1 MHTVGCTQRACVVK
15 YATPTHTHARTH
27 ACANRQAHASKQRTG
42 RQTAFLLRQMIA
54 PLGCMWLGLWP
65 QPASRCSAGQVDW
78 CQHSTPAPA
87 ARSFLRLRLARQQR
101 RPVQAAAGECAPSL
115 AGRASLRLR
124 CSRVRLVCGLGD
136 LQTPATRTSI
146 ARDADLRMR
155 APEAWKEWVREKGN
169 IWQPTA
175 IDPRATRALHSH
187 FQSFALAACALR
199 VLQGVP
205 TSVTAAVCG
214 GAMSTGWR
222 VHRMPL
228 TGVAGE
234 TGRRPP
240 KAGKHG
246 RTCTT
251 PLQGSRTAEEV
262 IFQLRIVA

>member
-1 MHTVGCTQRACVVK
+1 
-15 YATPTHTHARTH
+15 
-27 ACANRQAHASKQRTG
+27 
-42 RQTAFLLRQMIA
+42 
-54 PLGCMWLGLWP
+54 
-65 QPASRCSAGQVDW
+65 
-78 CQHSTPAPA
+78 
-87 ARSFLRLRLARQQR
+87 
-101 RPVQAAAGECAPSL
+101 
-115 AGRASLRLR
+115 
-124 CSRVRLVCGLGD
+124 
-136 LQTPATRTSI
+136 
-146 ARDADLRMR
+146 MR

-240 KAGKHG
+240 KPGSMAGKHG

-251 PLQGSRTAEEV
+251 PLQGSAEEV

>member
-15 YATPTHTHARTH
+15 YATRPHMHARTH

-42 RQTAFLLRQMIA
+42 RQTHFLLRQMIA
-54 PLGCMWLGLWP
+54 PLRCMWLGLWP
-65 QPASRCSAGQVDW
+65 QSASRCSAGQVDW
-78 CQHSTPAPA
+78 FQHVTPAPA
-87 ARSFLRLRLARQQR
+87 ARSFLRLRLARPQR
-101 RPVQAAAGECAPSL
+101 RPVQAAAGERAPSL

-124 CSRVRLVCGLGD
+124 SSLVLFLLGV
-136 LQTPATRTSI
+136 LLTPATRTSI
-146 ARDADLRMR
+146 ARDADLRVR
-155 APEAWKEWVREKGN
+155 ASEAWKEWVREKGN

-175 IDPRATRALHSH
+175 IDPKATRALHSH

-205 TSVTAAVCG
+205 TSVTAAVRG

-234 TGRRPP
+234 TCRRPP

-246 RTCTT
+246 RTPHCTT
-251 PLQGSRTAEEV
+251 PL
-262 IFQLRIVA
+262 